1 MRVISISSKRHLG
14 SFHFSFVFLMSLGS
28 VKIKLPLNVMLCK
41 KFMDLL
47 FFLIFYSHFETPTKI
62 EKLSESI
69 FPGFPL
75 QTMNLCRL
83 VNYSSRL

>member
-47 FFLIFYSHFETPTKI
+47 FFFNF
-62 EKLSESI
+62 
-69 FPGFPL
+69 L
-75 QTMNLCRL
+75 Q
-83 VNYSSRL
+83 SF